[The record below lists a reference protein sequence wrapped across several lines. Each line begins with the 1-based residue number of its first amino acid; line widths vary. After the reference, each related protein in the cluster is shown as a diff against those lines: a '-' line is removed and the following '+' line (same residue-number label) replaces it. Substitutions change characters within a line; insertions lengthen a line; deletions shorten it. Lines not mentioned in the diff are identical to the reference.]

1 MKRCTAC
8 TVHTWWQYL
17 STGQTPDTLWQHGTL
32 ILSGLSLIWLVVG
45 WLVVWQRH
53 MKRSVLETA
62 RAGSS
67 GKTHRLLF
75 HSHPVWQLQTKKT
88 PKKVYYYSRFKIS
101 ALFNAPV
108 YCKTPTPQAT
118 ESIVLSSQ
126 QHTTSFNMLSWEYC
140 HLRSK
145 YTFKHYITYSYMH
158 T

>member
-1 MKRCTAC
+1 MKLCIAC

-62 RAGSS
+62 RAGPS

-75 HSHPVWQLQTKKT
+75 HSHPVWQLQTKNP

-118 ESIVLSSQ
+118 ESIVQSSQ
-126 QHTTSFNMLSWEYC
+126 QQVVFTHNFFQHAFLKILSFVLKV
-140 HLRSK
+140 H
-145 YTFKHYITYSYMH
+145 I
-158 T
+158 